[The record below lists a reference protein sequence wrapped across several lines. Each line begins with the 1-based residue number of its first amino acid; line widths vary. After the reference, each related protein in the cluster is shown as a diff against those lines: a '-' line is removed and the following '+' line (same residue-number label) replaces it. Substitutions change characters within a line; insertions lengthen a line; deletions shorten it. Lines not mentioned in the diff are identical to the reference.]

1 MPVDAH
7 VRVYQL
13 KTDHGGAYMNVHH
26 EESGVVGVWGHAYE
40 TPTYLITSGQNW
52 HLLVFADEQW
62 RDEGLAAYAY
72 RWNADHIFELPS
84 MKDVTASWGG
94 KQ

>member
-1 MPVDAH
+1 MNSHDHPCTR
-7 VRVYQL
+7 RVVCCRYWLGCGLPIQ
-13 KTDHGGAYMNVHH
+13 
-26 EESGVVGVWGHAYE
+26 GHAYE